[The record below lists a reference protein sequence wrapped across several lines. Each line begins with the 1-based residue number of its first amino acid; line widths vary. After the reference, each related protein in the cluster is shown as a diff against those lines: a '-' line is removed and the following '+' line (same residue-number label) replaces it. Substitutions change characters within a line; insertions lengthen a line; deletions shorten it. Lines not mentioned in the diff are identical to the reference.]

1 MSKQQRYVEWFRS
14 SAPYINAHRG
24 RTFVVQFGGEV
35 VLDPAF
41 PNLVHDIALL
51 ESLGIRLVLVFGV
64 RPQVEHRL
72 VERGSSMEYRGGRR
86 ITDEAAL
93 AAVKEAAGAVRLEIE
108 ALLSM
113 GLANSPMAGA
123 GIRVVSGNFVLA
135 RPIGVRDGA
144 DFGYSGEVRRVD
156 TESLDRHLH
165 DGDVVLVPPIGFSPT
180 GEMFN
185 LGAEEVATAIA
196 SSLPAAK
203 LLLLGERAGVT
214 DAADAL
220 VSQLTVA
227 EATVLLAR
235 RRQQGFDAADEITR
249 HLISAIQACQS
260 GVQRVHLL
268 DRRVDGALLLELF
281 TRDGVGTMVN
291 ADPYDTMRRAT
302 IDDVGG
308 LLGLIEPLEHEGVLV
323 RRSREKLENEI
334 QQFTVMERD
343 GTVIGCAAGYPFR
356 QEGVMELACLA
367 VHADYAGGHRG
378 DALLQTVEKN
388 ARAMGLNRLFVL
400 TTRAEH
406 WFMERGFVKARL
418 EDLPVERQALYNY
431 KRNSKVLIKTL

>member
-1 MSKQQRYVEWFRS
+1 MSEQQRYVEWFRS

-24 RTFVVQFGGEV
+24 RTFVVQFGGGA

-41 PNLVHDIALL
+41 PNLIHDIALL
-51 ESLGIRLVLVFGV
+51 DSLGIRLVLVFGT
-64 RPQVEHRL
+64 RPQIERRL
-72 VERGSSMEYRGGRR
+72 AQQGLSMAYHGGRR

-123 GIRVVSGNFVLA
+123 GIRVVSGNFVVA
-135 RPIGVRDGA
+135 RPIGVREGV
-144 DFGYSGEVRRVD
+144 DFGHTGEVRRVD
-156 TESLDRHLH
+156 TESLDRHLR
-165 DGDVVLVPPIGFSPT
+165 DGDIVLAPPIGFSPT

-185 LGAEEVATAIA
+185 LSAEEVATAIA
-196 SSLPAAK
+196 SSLRAAK

-220 VSQLTVA
+220 VRQLTMA
-227 EATVLLAR
+227 EATVLLAK
-235 RRQQGFDAADEITR
+235 RRQQGLDAEDEITR
-249 HLISAIQACQS
+249 HLTSAIHACQS

-268 DRRVDGALLLELF
+268 DRQVDGALLLELF

-323 RRSREKLENEI
+323 RRSRDKLETEI
-334 QQFTVMERD
+334 QHFTVMERD
-343 GTVIGCAAGYPFR
+343 GTVIACAAGYPFR
-356 QEGVMELACLA
+356 QEGVMELACL
-367 VHADYAGGHRG
+367 VVRTDYAGGGRG
-378 DALLQTVEKN
+378 DALLQAVEKD
-388 ARAMGLNRLFVL
+388 ARAMGLNQLFVL

-406 WFMERGFVKARL
+406 WFVERGFVKGRV
-418 EDLPVERQALYNY
+418 EELPVERRALYNY